1 MCMTCVS
8 QSLPYVALALGGL
21 QVPRLLARRS
31 TASPE
36 PSQQGGPPV
45 TPEAEQHDRDAGQ

>member
-1 MCMTCVS
+1 VCMTCVS